1 MYVVRSMRYSLLI
14 STVSCLRRLIRTDYI
29 TQALVPTGF
38 KLDSTNR
45 KQREDGQRAE
55 GERRRVISS
64 LFPPAWCL
72 VLPGA
77 AAPQDYSA
85 SSVGLLQSPRA
96 LWASQCSQLPAGSS
110 VETVSLLNA
119 LHLCHLSGILS
130 SAGTLTDS
138 EQKNTMIIY
147 HIIKILEIE
156 KKNNFLK

>member
-1 MYVVRSMRYSLLI
+1 MFGVCVSYSLLI
-14 STVSCLRRLIRTDYI
+14 STLSRLRRLIRTDYI
-29 TQALVPTGF
+29 TQAPLPTGF
-38 KLDSTNR
+38 KLDLTNR

-55 GERRRVISS
+55 GERRRVTSS

-96 LWASQCSQLPAGSS
+96 LWASPCPQLPAGSS
-110 VETVSLLNA
+110 VETVSLLNV
-119 LHLCHLSGILS
+119 LYLGRLSGILS

-138 EQKNTMIIY
+138 EHKNTMIVY
-147 HIIKILEIE
+147 HIIKILEV
-156 KKNNFLK
+156 